1 MENMQSLII
10 YHVGLVVS
18 KIHAIVIYFDNVL
31 LRGDC

>member
-10 YHVGLVVS
+10 YHVVVS